1 MSKGPGPDEP
11 SSEASPNTDPQDPAE
26 CLAGLSEES
35 ASGFDTGIYSR
46 SIGEDKTSL
55 TYERIQNGRQKQIL
69 AMVDGDGC
77 CKALEF
83 LNQLDAKSWA
93 QFKARFE
100 RYCDQGYLRSPNEM
114 RVIIENN
121 VSVPVYEI
129 KTHSG
134 YRLFGVLI
142 AKGFVA
148 SHGDKKPKPKAVGKH
163 ARRARDRY
171 NEWMERRGGQEI

>member
-1 MSKGPGPDEP
+1 MSEAPGPGEP
-11 SSEASPNTDPQDPAE
+11 HSEAAPNTDPQDPTEYLAE
-26 CLAGLSEES
+26 LSEES
-35 ASGFDTGIYSR
+35 TSGFDTDIYSG
-46 SIGEDKTSL
+46 SISEDKTSL
-55 TYERIQNGRQKQIL
+55 GYERIQNGRQKQIL

-77 CKALEF
+77 CEALEF
-83 LNQLDAKSWA
+83 LDQLDAKSWA

-142 AKGFVA
+142 PKGFMA
-148 SHGDKKPKPKAVGKH
+148 SHGDKKPKPRAVGKH
-163 ARRARDRY
+163 ARKARDRF
-171 NEWMERRGGQEI
+171 NEWMERRGGPEI